1 MFHIHKKNLLTVFI
15 LFGLLVFIAVFVK
28 DRYIRPFGGDLLV
41 VIFLYY
47 LLKGVTNL
55 SVKTAALSVLIFSF
69 FIETMQYFQL
79 VKLLGLEHNKLACI
93 VIGTT
98 FQWSDYLAYLL
109 GILVVLG
116 VEYCFKKKRLRNYQ

>member
-1 MFHIHKKNLLTVFI
+1 MFHIHKKNLLIAFI
-15 LFGLLVFIAVFVK
+15 LFWVLVFIAVFVK

-69 FIETMQYFQL
+69 LIETMQYFQL
-79 VKLLGLEHNKLACI
+79 VKLLSLQHNKLACI

-98 FQWSDYLAYLL
+98 FQWSDFVAYSL
-109 GILVVLG
+109 GIMVVLVV
-116 VEYCFKKKRLRNYQ
+116 ERKSII